1 MIDNFLKAIDAHST
15 RRDWSDLTA
24 TVKDVVR
31 STEQESCLSLSPCI
45 AIRIFSCYIF
55 RKQLLFTHLRKDPVC
70 TTTFT
75 KEQQTNFNFA
85 SWCLSLTCLKGRIAL
100 DSCSL
105 IQTQFDFHQNTDKV
119 PLSNI
124 SLEEPTSKV
133 YSPVYAKRHLSERQS
148 IERGKF
154 FLFHVFQEGS
164 NTIPELLW
172 RLITHSCCRFNNS
185 NISEYSSRKKHSR
198 MKGLSVFYDKT
209 LST

>member
-1 MIDNFLKAIDAHST
+1 MTDNFLKAIDAQSQA
-15 RRDWSDLTA
+15 DLTA

-31 STEQESCLSLSPCI
+31 STEQESCLSPCI

-70 TTTFT
+70 TTTLT
-75 KEQQTNFNFA
+75 KEQQTSFNFA
-85 SWCLSLTCLKGRIAL
+85 SWCLSLTRLKGRIAL

-105 IQTQFDFHQNTDKV
+105 IQTQFDFHQNTNKV
-119 PLSNI
+119 PLSSI

-133 YSPVYAKRHLSERQS
+133 YSPVYAKCHLSERQS

-154 FLFHVFQEGS
+154 FLFHVFQEG

-185 NISEYSSRKKHSR
+185 NISEYSSRKKHSG
-198 MKGLSVFYDKT
+198 MKGLSV
-209 LST
+209 LW